1 MLIEF
6 NTSHTTIMTQQYQ
19 VLAIGLNAA
28 KYISL
33 EKYTNSILNKSVIIF
48 PCKYTLNYYTIFP
61 YVDTKTLFKERAL

>member
-48 PCKYTLNYYTIFP
+48 PCKYTLNCYTIFP